1 MKASL
6 TFVIAGHWIYGGYN
20 RIGYD
25 KCIIERAYRN
35 VGIVELSV
43 RSGNEAPHQTDE
55 SSLDGRRS
63 FAITHL
69 GINAN
74 VQIEPPAGTF
84 VAA

>member
-1 MKASL
+1 M
-6 TFVIAGHWIYGGYN
+6 IAGFWIHGDDT
-20 RIGYD
+20 RIGPD
-25 KCIIERAYRN
+25 MQIVERAYRN

-43 RSGNEAPHQTDE
+43 RSGNEAPHQMDE
-55 SSLDGRRS
+55 SALDGRRS
-63 FAITHL
+63 FVKNHL

>member
-1 MKASL
+1 M
-6 TFVIAGHWIYGGYN
+6 IAGFWIYGGDN
-20 RIGYD
+20 RIGPD
-25 KCIIERAYRN
+25 MQIVERPCRN

-43 RSGNEAPHQTDE
+43 RSGDEAPHQTDE
-55 SSLDGRRS
+55 SARDGRRS
-63 FAITHL
+63 LIKIYL

>member
-1 MKASL
+1 
-6 TFVIAGHWIYGGYN
+6 VIAGFWIYGGDN
-20 RIGYD
+20 RLGPDMQIL
-25 KCIIERAYRN
+25 ERPCRS

-43 RSGNEAPHQTDE
+43 RIGNEASHQTGE
-55 SSLDGRRS
+55 SDRDGRRS
-63 FAITHL
+63 FVKSHL